1 MKNLKKITALTLCM
15 VLVFT
20 LFACGKKETTS
31 GEAEPVKWDFC
42 VINSLTHPSSVLCQQ
57 FADEV
62 YEKTDGMVQITVRA
76 PGELSYSA
84 NDYLTAVGDG
94 SIQVSDVGS
103 NCYGVLDVGAMSVLP
118 YLADNIEDM
127 DKVMN
132 IIQPYLDKELEKFGA
147 KYLFY
152 YTWPAQSIWTGD
164 TPLKSMEDIKGLKIR
179 TSNNE
184 LSELVKLWGG
194 TPVSLTGSEVPAGLQ
209 TGVVDGVIT
218 SAYGLGGAGW
228 DDSLNYGLITDCQI
242 IPDYIC
248 VNAEEFESLPQETQD
263 IIMELAAKYQ
273 KLMNE
278 SMFADEQTWRE
289 QLAEEGITINTASD
303 EETAEMKES
312 IQEYWKEWAEK
323 RGGECTKVLDE
334 IIEALGL

>member
-1 MKNLKKITALTLCM
+1 MC
-15 VLVFT
+15 
-20 LFACGKKETTS
+20 
-31 GEAEPVKWDFC
+31 
-42 VINSLTHPSSVLCQQ
+42 
-57 FADEV
+57 
-62 YEKTDGMVQITVRA
+62 
-76 PGELSYSA
+76 
-84 NDYLTAVGDG
+84 
-94 SIQVSDVGS
+94 
-103 NCYGVLDVGAMSVLP
+103 
-118 YLADNIEDM
+118 
-127 DKVMN
+127 
-132 IIQPYLDKELEKFGA
+132 
-147 KYLFY
+147 
-152 YTWPAQSIWTGD
+152 
-164 TPLKSMEDIKGLKIR
+164 IR
-179 TSNNE
+179 
-184 LSELVKLWGG
+184 
-194 TPVSLTGSEVPAGLQ
+194 
-209 TGVVDGVIT
+209 D